1 MQIQDIMHERDLYE
15 KKLKAL
21 TLVLA
26 LVEKENS
33 HLKKKVSRY
42 ERHIESAGAFMGS
55 LITFMST
62 PAVITLANNLLVD
75 FTEIYRETVRTI
87 QAGLMSALP
96 K

>member
-1 MQIQDIMHERDLYE
+1 
-15 KKLKAL
+15 
-21 TLVLA
+21 
-26 LVEKENS
+26 
-33 HLKKKVSRY
+33 
-42 ERHIESAGAFMGS
+42 MGS

-62 PAVITLANNLLVD
+62 PAIITLTNNLLVD